1 MSTIWTA
8 TAKMQEFARIAS
20 AAFERRERADGETFV
35 ALTDDAPE
43 WVQPIVMDAH
53 GEFLP
58 EDWRYACIEAAFDA
72 IADCGE
78 DEEQGDVGQQ
88 FADGYVD
95 VYTGARLQWLASNLN
110 RQGYV
115 DSAREEFG
123 PRESIVED
131 VGMGQYVEALEVF
144 NLVWE
149 GLAEV
154 VEDLVDVEEE
164 YEDE

>member
-1 MSTIWTA
+1 
-8 TAKMQEFARIAS
+8 MQELAREAS
-20 AAFERRERADGETFV
+20 AAFERRTRTDGEEFV
-35 ALTDDAPE
+35 ALKDTAPE
-43 WVQPIVMDAH
+43 WLQPIVMDAH

-78 DEEQGDVGQQ
+78 DAEQGDVGHE

-95 VYTGARLQWLASNLN
+95 VYTGERLRWLASNLN

-115 DSAREEFG
+115 DQAREEFG
-123 PRESIVED
+123 PREGIAED
-131 VGMGQYVEALEVF
+131 VGMGQFVEALEVF

-154 VEDLVDVEEE
+154 VEDLEDEEE
-164 YEDE
+164 EADA